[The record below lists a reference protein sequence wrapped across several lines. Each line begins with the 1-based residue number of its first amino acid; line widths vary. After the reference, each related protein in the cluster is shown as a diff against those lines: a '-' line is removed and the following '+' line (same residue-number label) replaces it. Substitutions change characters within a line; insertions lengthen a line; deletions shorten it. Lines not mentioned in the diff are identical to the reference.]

1 MILHCCIHLKLGECH
16 NTATFHNRQRA
27 GPRLSS
33 VQLKPALS
41 AVTHCCDR
49 CVYKSRCWHDVR
61 DKMCRRKCSR
71 RGKNKK
77 SLFAH
82 NRCGERS
89 PFSWIVSPSPLR
101 LHLCSIQWQ
110 DPKVFQEKKI
120 NNRDWNQKRK
130 KKEKEV
136 SCCFLQPPSSSSSF
150 GSRAVNI
157 PWKRRRLLLL
167 LLRALPASPS
177 PSSSGVHGAS
187 GSCCCADM
195 MALAIV
201 SKMRRFHGARA
212 RARSVT
218 EGRVGGTRMIPVQ
231 NVPFHVRS

>member
-110 DPKVFQEKKI
+110 DPKVFQEKK
-120 NNRDWNQKRK
+120 K
-130 KKEKEV
+130 K
-136 SCCFLQPPSSSSSF
+136 
-150 GSRAVNI
+150 N
-157 PWKRRRLLLL
+157 RLLAPEICSATTITV
-167 LLRALPASPS
+167 RANHPCNHSAVCLEWHVEIIT
-177 PSSSGVHGAS
+177 SGWDS
-187 GSCCCADM
+187 M
-195 MALAIV
+195 EETI
-201 SKMRRFHGARA
+201 
-212 RARSVT
+212 
-218 EGRVGGTRMIPVQ
+218 I
-231 NVPFHVRS
+231 

>member
-1 MILHCCIHLKLGECH
+1 MFKEREKQEVSICAQQMRGALALFLDRLAL
-16 NTATFHNRQRA
+16 ATPPPLVLDSVA
-27 GPRLSS
+27 GPQSF
-33 VQLKPALS
+33 P
-41 AVTHCCDR
+41 
-49 CVYKSRCWHDVR
+49 
-61 DKMCRRKCSR
+61 
-71 RGKNKK
+71 GKK
-77 SLFAH
+77 
-82 NRCGERS
+82 
-89 PFSWIVSPSPLR
+89 
-101 LHLCSIQWQ
+101 
-110 DPKVFQEKKI
+110 KKI
-120 NNRDWNQKRK
+120 IEVGTKKEK

>member
-1 MILHCCIHLKLGECH
+1 MFKEREKQEVSICAQQMRGALALFLDRLAL
-16 NTATFHNRQRA
+16 ATPPPLVLDSVA
-27 GPRLSS
+27 GPQSF
-33 VQLKPALS
+33 P
-41 AVTHCCDR
+41 
-49 CVYKSRCWHDVR
+49 
-61 DKMCRRKCSR
+61 
-71 RGKNKK
+71 G
-77 SLFAH
+77 
-82 NRCGERS
+82 
-89 PFSWIVSPSPLR
+89 
-101 LHLCSIQWQ
+101 
-110 DPKVFQEKKI
+110 KKI

-218 EGRVGGTRMIPVQ
+218 EGRVGDTRMIPVQ